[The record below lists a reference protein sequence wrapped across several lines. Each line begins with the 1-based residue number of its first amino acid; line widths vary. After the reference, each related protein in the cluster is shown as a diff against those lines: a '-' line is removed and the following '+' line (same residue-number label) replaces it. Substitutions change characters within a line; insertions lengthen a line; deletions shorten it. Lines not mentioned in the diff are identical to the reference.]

1 MFKKFL
7 LAAWLSMGMSV
18 TQADTPVQLPIQ
30 LPGQLKAQSEAQKE
44 SDECPA
50 ALQFNVIPL
59 GEKTPVNLCQAY
71 KGKVLLMVNTA
82 SFCGFTKQYKAL
94 EAMYAHYKDQG
105 FYVLGFPSND
115 FGEQE
120 PGDDKAIKDFCDAT
134 YKVKFPMFKKTRV
147 ASRHADPLYR
157 ELARQSNG
165 SYPQWNFHKYII
177 DRSGKVIADFTSP
190 TTPDNPHIVSAVE
203 QAIAQVL

>member
-1 MFKKFL
+1 MLKKL
-7 LAAWLSMGMSV
+7 LLTLVSGMGLLSMA
-18 TQADTPVQLPIQ
+18 QAATPVAS
-30 LPGQLKAQSEAQKE
+30 GAQAVESEA
-44 SDECPA
+44 CPA

-59 GEKTPVNLCQAY
+59 GGKTPVNLCQAY

-94 EAMYAHYKDQG
+94 EAMYSHYKDQG
-105 FYVLGFPSND
+105 FYVLGFPAND

-134 YKVKFPMFKKTRV
+134 YKVKFPMFKKTKV
-147 ASRHADPLYR
+147 ASHHADPLYR

-165 SYPQWNFHKYII
+165 SYPQWNFHKYLI
-177 DRSGKVIADFTSP
+177 DRNGKVIADFTSP
-190 TTPDNPHIVSAVE
+190 TTPDNPQIVSAVE
-203 QAIAQVL
+203 RAIAQKL